1 MKPGNQDETFAQSG
15 FDPVPTDLEVA
26 LPAEPMRVYPTALTV
41 FNYLSALGDQVEGSD
56 G

>member
-1 MKPGNQDETFAQSG
+1 MKPGSQDETFAESS

-26 LPAEPMRVYPTALTV
+26 LAAKPMGIYPTALTL
-41 FNYLSALGDQVEGSD
+41 FDYLSALGDQVEGSH